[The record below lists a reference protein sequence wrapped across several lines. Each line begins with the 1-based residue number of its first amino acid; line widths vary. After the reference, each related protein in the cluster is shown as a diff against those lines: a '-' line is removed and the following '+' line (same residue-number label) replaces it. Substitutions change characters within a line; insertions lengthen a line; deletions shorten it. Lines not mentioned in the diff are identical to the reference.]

1 MALTESNGDCVLG
14 LDSGEMWPGETDAE
28 VLCPCPLMLEDKT
41 GLAEPF
47 QAEEASAAEDE
58 DHLEEEQTTEE
69 RHNCDRLSPQSELDG
84 SEDDFATLHTIYIT
98 PLDGCQAELRSRV
111 IKEVRKPG
119 RSEYKPGNRISVWES
134 VSSHLNLCVFV
145 PRL

>member
-1 MALTESNGDCVLG
+1 MVLTESNGDGFLG
-14 LDSGEMWPGETDAE
+14 LDSGEIWPGEADAE
-28 VLCPCPLMLEDKT
+28 ALCPSPLMLEDKT

-47 QAEEASAAEDE
+47 QAEEVSVVEDE
-58 DHLEEEQTTEE
+58 DHLEEQTMEE

-84 SEDDFATLHTIYIT
+84 SEDDFAALDTIYIT

-119 RSEYKPGNRISVWES
+119 RSEYKPGSRISVWES
-134 VSSHLNLCVFV
+134 VSSYLNLCVFV